1 MNKLFTNKFERSLA
15 KITLKL
21 QQLLFYKIAQKTLF
35 MIFPF
40 VLIGSFLKII
50 QAVIL
55 SKDGFI
61 GTLLPSFED
70 NWLVS
75 SIIGVTN
82 NLSNLTLGFVSV
94 LATFGAAKYTAKHF
108 KRDDQLAGLTSMIA
122 LLIISYIYSKSQPL
136 SFHNNLL
143 GIRGTLF
150 AILLGMFVGW
160 IFKQS
165 SPEIPHKHLPN
176 FTSNILQRTFI
187 SLRSILI
194 VILIAALFSALVNV
208 AYYSHLPDEFMES
221 LANNYQSNNSGIE
234 FLKIS
239 GIALYTIIM
248 SFLGW
253 SGPYSPLDIE
263 KSDPNILDNLYYA
276 LNHHTAWGAPHDL
289 TSNSLYHAFATFGG
303 AGSTLA
309 LIIAIFLVSRD
320 PDFQTVAKWTMIPSV
335 FNINSGIMTG
345 IPVMFNIVFLIP
357 FIMAPLISMLI
368 AAVAISLHLMPPCV
382 YPIPSGTP
390 GPLIAFIG
398 TNGSWQALVF
408 TLIDIAVSVYIYIPF
423 VKIAEKLKKIDN
435 LAIEEGDLDD

>member
-1 MNKLFTNKFERSLA
+1 MDNIFTNRFEKSLA
-15 KITLKL
+15 KVTLKL
-21 QQLLFYKIAQKTLF
+21 QRLLFYKIAQKTLF

-40 VLIGSFLKII
+40 VLIGSFLRII
-50 QAVIL
+50 QVVIL

-61 GTLLPSFED
+61 GILLPSFED
-70 NWLVS
+70 NWFIN

-108 KRDDQLAGLTSMIA
+108 ERDDQLAGLTSMVS

-143 GIRGTLF
+143 GIRGALF
-150 AILLGMFVGW
+150 AILLGLLVGW
-160 IFKQS
+160 IFKKT
-165 SPEIPHKHLPN
+165 IPAIPKNPQKN

-187 SLRSILI
+187 SLRPI
-194 VILIAALFSALVNV
+194 VIVLILAALFSALVNV
-208 AYYSHLPDEFMES
+208 AYYSHLPDEFMDS
-221 LANNYQSNNSGIE
+221 LAANYQSGNDAIE
-234 FLKIS
+234 ILKII
-239 GIALYTIIM
+239 GIAIYTIIM

-253 SGPYSPLDIE
+253 SGPYSPIDVE

-276 LNHHTAWGAPHDL
+276 LTNHTAWGVPHQF

-309 LIIAIFLVSRD
+309 LIIAIFIVSHD
-320 PDFQTVAKWTMIPSV
+320 KDFQTVAKWTMIPSV

-357 FIMAPLISMLI
+357 FILAPLVSLLI
-368 AAVAISLHLMPPCV
+368 AAGAIYLRFMPPTV

-398 TNGSWQALVF
+398 TNGSFQALF
-408 TLIDIAVSVYIYIPF
+408 FAIIDLIISVYIYIPF
-423 VKIAEKLKKIDN
+423 VKLAEKLKKIDN
-435 LAIEEGDLDD
+435 LAIEEGDFDD